1 MRGLRWIFM
10 GLLML
15 VVGLASGC
23 QTDRPKRTATVISP
37 APTVGDASQTEGAT
51 GEKTISMAPASTVSF
66 ADRHPLFTKPRQY
79 WDTSGDNKIV
89 KAAAAT
95 FIGVPAG
102 FVGEVKQI
110 FVGMP
115 PEPKY

>member
-1 MRGLRWIFM
+1 MRGNRRVTI
-10 GLLML
+10 GLLVL
-15 VVGLASGC
+15 AVGVVSGC
-23 QTDRPKRTATVISP
+23 QSAGPKRTATVISP
-37 APTVGDASQTEGAT
+37 APVVGDAGNPDGAVA
-51 GEKTISMAPASTVSF
+51 EKTIDMAPAKTVSF
-66 ADRHPLFTKPRQY
+66 TDRHPLFTRPKQY

-110 FVGMP
+110 FVGAP
-115 PEPKY
+115 PTATY